1 MPEVTSVGTHTYLFA
16 DDTKAFRGIF
26 QQSDC
31 VGLQMDI
38 YALQEWSDKW
48 LLCFHPEKCKAMRI
62 GKSRIEQMD
71 YTLKDGLPPMEYVE
85 SEKDIGVVI
94 DNKLTFNQHISE
106 KINKANSIMGV
117 LRTTMEYMDCTTF
130 KLLYTALVRPH
141 LEYANQAWCPH
152 LKKHIEDIENVQ
164 RRDSK
169 QIPGLSSLSYEFPNV
184 GVQKITR

>member
-1 MPEVTSVGTHTYLFA
+1 MERCDQWNTTRVLRPILFVLYINDMPEVTSVGTHTYLFA
-16 DDTKAFRGIF
+16 DDTKAFMCIF

-38 YALQEWSDKW
+38 HALQEWSDKW

-117 LRTTMEYMDCTTF
+117 FRRTMEYMDCTTF
-130 KLLYTALVRPH
+130 KLLYTALVR
-141 LEYANQAWCPH
+141 
-152 LKKHIEDIENVQ
+152 HI
-164 RRDSK
+164 
-169 QIPGLSSLSYEFPNV
+169 
-184 GVQKITR
+184 

>member
-38 YALQEWSDKW
+38 QMYMHYKNGLISGSCASIQK
-48 LLCFHPEKCKAMRI
+48 KCKAMRI
-62 GKSRIEQMD
+62 GKSRIDKID
-71 YTLKDGLPPMEYVE
+71 YTLNDGLQPMEYVE
-85 SEKDIGVVI
+85 SEKDIGVVM

-117 LRTTMEYMDCTTF
+117 LRRTIYGIHGLYNIQTIIYSFSKATF
-130 KLLYTALVRPH
+130 RI
-141 LEYANQAWCPH
+141 C
-152 LKKHIEDIENVQ
+152 
-164 RRDSK
+164 
-169 QIPGLSSLSYEFPNV
+169 
-184 GVQKITR
+184 